1 MPTELLVM
9 DVPALADAVR
19 LLRLDMS
26 GVAMSHTGYA
36 GPWITVL
43 PMSGDYLAAKAL
55 RLVNGTDVLE
65 LAGNDEGLAVNG
77 KTVAT
82 RDYLEDKYVET
93 DTFQELSERVGDAE
107 QDILNF
113 RQETTDLG
121 DGVQELEDK
130 VSALEA
136 LTEELKGRLE
146 ALEQA

>member
-1 MPTELLVM
+1 M
-9 DVPALADAVR
+9 
-19 LLRLDMS
+19 
-26 GVAMSHTGYA
+26 
-36 GPWITVL
+36 
-43 PMSGDYLAAKAL
+43 
-55 RLVNGTDVLE
+55 
-65 LAGNDEGLAVNG
+65 
-77 KTVAT
+77 
-82 RDYLEDKYVET
+82 
-93 DTFQELSERVGDAE
+93 GDAE

>member
-1 MPTELLVM
+1 M
-9 DVPALADAVR
+9 
-19 LLRLDMS
+19 
-26 GVAMSHTGYA
+26 
-36 GPWITVL
+36 
-43 PMSGDYLAAKAL
+43 